1 MCGHNRD
8 FSWLGRSLGSDE
20 EPRLRHVCDFWTVR
34 GPSNRDLTCAAFQV
48 ESGLELR
55 TSYGGEMGLVASQL
69 FRGPDA
75 DERLAETADNWRRTL
90 LAKGFREMAR

>member
-1 MCGHNRD
+1 MTDDRD
-8 FSWLGRSLGSDE
+8 FSWLGKAGSVE
-20 EPRLRHVCDFWTVR
+20 GPAFRHVCDFWTLR
-34 GPSNRDLTCAAFQV
+34 GPADRDLTCSAYQV

-75 DERLAETADNWRRTL
+75 DERLAEMADNWRRTL
-90 LAKGFREMAR
+90 LTKGFREMAR